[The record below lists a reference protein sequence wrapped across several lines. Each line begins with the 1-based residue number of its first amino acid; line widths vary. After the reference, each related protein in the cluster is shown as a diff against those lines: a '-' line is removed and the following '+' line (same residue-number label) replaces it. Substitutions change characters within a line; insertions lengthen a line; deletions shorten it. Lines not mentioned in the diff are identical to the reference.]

1 MWIFPL
7 WRICGVKW
15 SFDKFGNPI
24 PDAKPCELFE
34 TYKVDNVLYFDI
46 FTILLNQEDL
56 VEDTIGYM
64 FDVYQINK
72 FDTHGSVANKTVYT
86 SPNDCLDAALI
97 WIEEN
102 EEILKKYFD
111 YDFKEQ
117 FHPKAGDGGSE
128 SRIGE
133 YYFSA
138 DESNILD
145 DSKIFIKHRHFN
157 SKNV

>member
-1 MWIFPL
+1 MGNNASAKTTEFHL
-7 WRICGVKW
+7 QCGDCCFRTLK
-15 SFDKFGNPI
+15 KQIYN
-24 PDAKPCELFE
+24 L
-34 TYKVDNVLYFDI
+34 L

-72 FDTHGSVANKTVYT
+72 FNTHGSVANKTVYT

-97 WIEEN
+97 WIDEN

-117 FHPKAGDGGSE
+117 FHPKAGDGESE

-138 DESNILD
+138 DEIC
-145 DSKIFIKHRHFN
+145 
-157 SKNV
+157 